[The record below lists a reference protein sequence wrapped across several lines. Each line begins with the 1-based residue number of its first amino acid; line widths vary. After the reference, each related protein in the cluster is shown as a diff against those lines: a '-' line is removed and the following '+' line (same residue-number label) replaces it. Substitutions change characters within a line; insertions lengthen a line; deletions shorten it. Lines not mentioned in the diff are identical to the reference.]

1 MPRINRIRIINFSYN
16 NDSRHILDETFNF
29 HGGENALL
37 NLANGGGKSVLVQ
50 LFMQPVVPGVTIQG
64 RRIASF
70 FRKKKLPAYIMIEWK
85 LDGAG
90 GYLLTGIGI
99 VSAEAPG
106 AEDEKSRIRYFT
118 FTAKYTGANTFD
130 IAHIPFVNRK
140 GGVLEVLPFREAR
153 EMISEKARKDPL
165 AFGYFPEDDGDR
177 YGKHLAEFGIAQDE
191 WRNVIAKINDSEGG
205 LEEIFQK
212 CRNSSQLLND
222 WIIKTVEKAMF
233 RNRSE
238 ARRLEEMLESL
249 VREVVENERFII
261 EKQLLDS
268 FLGTFREQVEA
279 LAGLVQGLEGQK
291 KLAGQLAALHGY
303 LAAEKR
309 ALEGKYEENGLEME
323 ACRAE
328 EQRVELEER
337 SNDYWLRH
345 SEYEEARKKL
355 ETAGNSRRETEDALQ
370 EARLRE
376 KIMQAARLAGE
387 ISRIRSELS
396 GLAERLSAARKQYDS
411 DGRVRSLEYS
421 LKIKLEEKLAS
432 LAAVLARLNG
442 EKREKER
449 LAGQAG
455 EELRNIEGK
464 RNKLEQ
470 EKGRLEERK
479 SSFERYAGEVQRKLG
494 LSLRR
499 NLLGELDAA
508 EIEKTGAALENT
520 RAELTEKIRR
530 LEGERT
536 AAASCLQGIDSEV
549 KALLCEQAD
558 GKAALSGLERDIS
571 EYEQREQ
578 EIMGILNK
586 YGYDPA
592 LRFDRERLSALFGQH
607 VKNLEDR
614 LEEAA
619 RVRNDA
625 AESLASLKNGR
636 LHTPEELASLLAGLD
651 IPYETG
657 EAYLRGLP
665 PENRRAMLG
674 GNPVLP
680 YAFIMARADLD
691 RVADALGNMTMR
703 RVAPLIAYEDLAKK
717 VPNDGRV
724 TRTGEGI
731 ALACLYE
738 GRVFESEGLAGL
750 VAELEQKRDA
760 ASAQHDHLT
769 EEHRAVLS
777 DRTVCSRFNF
787 AADYRYNLEK
797 RKNECEKQLQ
807 DVEDKLSAL
816 EEEKRKLEEKAG
828 KLEQRLKELQAQ
840 LQRAGEAVEL
850 FAGFIEKEKDY
861 QNCRGRLSA
870 VRKEIEDLAAQQK
883 QLAESREN
891 LRQEIGA
898 IERQVWQ
905 KEKEQ
910 QDAPTR
916 YILYKDAAPAAET
929 VEGSVEE
936 LEERLRA
943 LKEKFSG
950 DLKQLEKRKK
960 DLEQDCARMQRE
972 LAKLGLKEE
981 EYAGLVY
988 DEQAGEKI
996 AGEIVS
1002 LEVSLE
1008 ERRQEEM
1015 AAVANEAAAKEAL
1028 KNALQEIK
1036 RIGVEAPLPPEE
1048 IRGDFGERR
1057 RRARRRGRELEEANK
1072 KISEQIRG
1080 YERIREEI
1088 GRLIDPGA
1096 TEPEKD
1102 FVPERDAAAQAAGLA
1117 RDFDKTRSKNKEA
1130 ADRLRNSYAGLRI
1143 DYKDKNLNIDNI
1155 FKGLDPLWDK
1165 AVLEYESFYFL
1176 YERMSQHCE
1185 KLAELIRLY
1194 ESQLAN
1200 LERNKKDLVQQSFLH
1215 GLRFYEEIQW
1225 ISDNSRIRLQ
1235 GRSRQVQML
1244 KIELQ
1249 LDNQDA
1255 ARQRMRE
1262 YIEECI
1268 LKVREMTRQ
1277 EKREDAAGKT
1287 AARLMSSRELLN
1299 VFLGNP
1305 HIPVSVFKID
1315 LNMQNSRLKRWEDA
1329 VRENSGGEK
1338 FVVFFSVLSALM
1350 TYTRARAMEAAG
1362 GDAGTDTRVLVMDN
1376 PFGPISSEHLLNPLF
1391 EIARK
1396 HRTQLICLSD
1406 LKQNSIMNCFNLIYM
1421 LKVRSSVI
1429 GSNEYLKFEEI
1440 IRDFNAV
1447 QDDEKLEKAVFRASD
1462 VKQISL
1468 FEEVM

>member
-130 IAHIPFVNRK
+130 IVHIPLVNRK
-140 GGVLEVLPFREAR
+140 GGVLEVLPFRDAR
-153 EMISEKARKDPL
+153 EMISDKARKDPL

-205 LEEIFQK
+205 LEEIFQR

-238 ARRLEEMLESL
+238 ARRLEEMLENL
-249 VREVVENERFII
+249 VQEVVENERFII

-291 KLAGQLAALHGY
+291 KLAGQLAALYGY

-309 ALEGKYEENGLEME
+309 ALKGKLEENELEME
-323 ACRAE
+323 GCKAE
-328 EQRVELEER
+328 LQRVELEER
-337 SNDYWLRH
+337 SNDYWSKHLKYEDARGKLGTA
-345 SEYEEARKKL
+345 ENNRKETEEA
-355 ETAGNSRRETEDALQ
+355 LQ
-370 EARLRE
+370 GARLRE

-387 ISRIRSELS
+387 ISRIKSELS
-396 GLAERLSAARKQYDS
+396 GLAERLSATRKQYDS

-442 EKREKER
+442 EKKEKAR
-449 LAGQAG
+449 LAGQVG

-494 LSLRR
+494 LNLRR

-508 EIEKTGAALENT
+508 EIEKTGATLENA
-520 RAELTEKIRR
+520 RAELAEKIRR
-530 LEGERT
+530 LEEERT
-536 AAASCLQGIDSEV
+536 TAASRLKGIDAEV
-549 KALLCEQAD
+549 KVLLDEQAD
-558 GKAALSGLERDIS
+558 GKTALSGLERDIS

-578 EIMGILNK
+578 EIIGILNK
-586 YGYDPA
+586 YGYAPA
-592 LRFDRERLSALFGQH
+592 LRFDRERLNALFGQH

-625 AESLASLKNGR
+625 MESLASLKNGR
-636 LHTPEELASLLAGLD
+636 LHTPEELASLLASLD

-680 YAFIMARADLD
+680 YAFIMARSDLD
-691 RVADALGNMTMR
+691 RVAGALGSMTMR
-703 RVAPLIAYEDLAKK
+703 RVAPLIAYEDLAKT
-717 VPNDGRV
+717 VPSDGRMA
-724 TRTGEGI
+724 RTLEGI

-738 GRVFESEGLAGL
+738 DRVFESEGLAGL
-750 VAELEQKRDA
+750 VAELEQKKEA
-760 ASAQHDHLT
+760 ASKQHGHLT

-777 DRTVCSRFNF
+777 DRAVCSRFNF
-787 AADYRYNLEK
+787 AADYRSTLEK

-807 DVEDKLSAL
+807 DVEDKLSSL
-816 EEEKRKLEEKAG
+816 EEEKRKLEERAG
-828 KLEQRLKELQAQ
+828 ELEQRLKELQVK

-861 QNCRGRLSA
+861 QDCRSKLSA
-870 VRKEIEDLAAQQK
+870 VRKDIEDLAAQQK
-883 QLAESREN
+883 QLAGSQEK
-891 LRQEIGA
+891 LRQEISA
-898 IERQVWQ
+898 IEKQVWQ
-905 KEKEQ
+905 KEKER
-910 QDAPTR
+910 QDVQTL
-916 YILYKDAAPAAET
+916 YTSYKDAPAAET

-943 LKEKFSG
+943 LKEQYSG
-950 DLKQLEKRKK
+950 DIKLLEKRKK
-960 DLEQDCARMQRE
+960 DLEQDCSQKQRE
-972 LAKLGLKEE
+972 LAKLGLKDED
-981 EYAGLVY
+981 YTGLVY
-988 DEQAGEKI
+988 DEQAGERI
-996 AGEIVS
+996 AGEIAS
-1002 LEVSLE
+1002 LEDSLE
-1008 ERRQEEM
+1008 KRRQEEM
-1015 AAVANEAAAKEAL
+1015 AAIANEAAAKEAL

-1036 RIGVEAPLPPEE
+1036 RIGVEHPLPPKE

-1057 RRARRRGRELEEANK
+1057 RRAHRRSRELEEANK
-1072 KISEQIRG
+1072 RISEQIRG
-1080 YERIREEI
+1080 YERTREEI
-1088 GRLIDPGA
+1088 ERLIDPGA
-1096 TEPEKD
+1096 IEPEKD

-1117 RDFDKTRSKNKEA
+1117 RDFERTKSKNKEA

-1143 DYKDKNLNIDNI
+1143 DYRDKNHNIDNI
-1155 FKGLDPLWDK
+1155 FRGLDPLWDK
-1165 AVLEYESFYFL
+1165 AVLEFESFYFL
-1176 YERMSQHCE
+1176 YERMGQQCE

-1194 ESQLAN
+1194 ENQLAN
-1200 LERNKKDLVQQSFLH
+1200 LERNKEDLVQQSFLH

-1235 GRSRQVQML
+1235 GRNRPVQML

-1249 LDNQDA
+1249 LDSQEA
-1255 ARQRMRE
+1255 ARQRMKE

-1268 LKVREMTRQ
+1268 LKVREMIRQ
-1277 EKREDAAGKT
+1277 ERGEDAAGKT

-1305 HIPVSVFKID
+1305 YIPVSVFKID

-1350 TYTRARAMEAAG
+1350 TYARARAMEAAG
-1362 GDAGTDTRVLVMDN
+1362 GDAGTDTRVRVMDN

-1421 LKVRSSVI
+1421 LKVRTSVI

-1440 IRDFNAV
+1440 IRDYNAV
-1447 QDDEKLEKAVFRASD
+1447 HDDEKLEKAVYRASD

-1468 FEEVM
+1468 FDEVM